1 VQLRIQLE
9 MSMKSDQ
16 KVSRFKKQRSTRLV
30 SAVAI
35 CAALASVGYGIVDGA
50 ANFLQAPS
58 PAPASVAPQGP
69 ITNSE
74 PQPAAWNAL
83 SATSEFPRVN
93 TSGDQIESPR
103 ECALDK
109 GITDAC
115 AFN

>member
-1 VQLRIQLE
+1 
-9 MSMKSDQ
+9 MKSDQ
-16 KVSRFKKQRSTRLV
+16 TVSRFKKQRSTRLV
-30 SAVAI
+30 SAVVI
-35 CAALASVGYGIVDGA
+35 CVALASAGYGVVEGGP
-50 ANFLQAPS
+50 NFVQAPS

-74 PQPAAWNAL
+74 PQPAAWIAL
-83 SATSEFPRVN
+83 SVTSEFPRVV
-93 TSGDQIESPR
+93 TSGDSIESPR